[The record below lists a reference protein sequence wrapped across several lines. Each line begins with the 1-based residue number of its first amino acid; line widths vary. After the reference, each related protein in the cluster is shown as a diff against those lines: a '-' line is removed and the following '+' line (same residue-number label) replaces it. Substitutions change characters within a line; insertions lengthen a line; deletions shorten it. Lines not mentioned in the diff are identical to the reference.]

1 MSTTHFSGPVDVGSS
16 KYQAITAS
24 AYTVTNADSGKTF
37 KLGGTGVAITLP
49 APKDGLNYKFLVTAA
64 FATDYVITA
73 TGAICSG
80 PIIEA
85 GAIQACSAK
94 TTFTLEDGVEVIGDV
109 LTFESDGTVWAIQ
122 GNFQAGNSITIA

>member
-1 MSTTHFSGPVDVGSS
+1 MTRGTVATGGEVFSYRRARQG
-16 KYQAITAS
+16 A
-24 AYTVTNADSGKTF
+24 VTRMT
-37 KLGGTGVAITLP
+37 GGTGIMGHRISAGQRWWITM
-49 APKDGLNYKFLVTAA
+49 
-64 FATDYVITA
+64 A